1 MGEVSGMSTPSVAA
15 QVIVTIVPIVGIV
28 FGCTVIFFYLYWN
41 YQLKKLM
48 IEKGSYQRPADRFDL
63 ETFSLLSG
71 LVLTG
76 VGFSMV
82 LFFYLKDG
90 ICYGLLGG
98 LLPLSIGLGLIVFFM
113 INSAMNKRKDG
124 RA

>member
-1 MGEVSGMSTPSVAA
+1 MSTPSVAA
-15 QVIVTIVPIVGIV
+15 QVIVTIVPIVGIIC
-28 FGCTVIFFYLYWN
+28 GCMVIFFYLYWN

-48 IEKGSYQRPADRFDL
+48 IEKGNYQRSAERFDYV
-63 ETFSLLSG
+63 TFSLLSG

-98 LLPLSIGLGLIVFFM
+98 LLPLSVGLGLIVFFI
-113 INSAMNKRKDG
+113 INSIMNKREDG
-124 RA
+124 RV

>member
-1 MGEVSGMSTPSVAA
+1 
-15 QVIVTIVPIVGIV
+15 
-28 FGCTVIFFYLYWN
+28 
-41 YQLKKLM
+41 M
-48 IEKGSYQRPADRFDL
+48 IEKGSYQRSAERFDF

-76 VGFSMV
+76 VGFSMI
-82 LFFYLKDG
+82 LFFYLKEG

-98 LLPLSIGLGLIVFFM
+98 LLPFSVGLGLIIFFI

-124 RA
+124 RASVY